1 MQALFAIVIAVT
13 ATSLSA
19 ATLSFPS
26 FEIDIPDGWEHNVE
40 AVFGRAGDEVI
51 TFRHPGGLGTLK
63 ILSYEA
69 PVAVSEDKLRN
80 MTNVDASIPLTWQ
93 HWGDY
98 SGYQYDYQESKAI
111 YRQWWLVNTRTLVF
125 VTWQGDPESQA
136 GDTENIDMIVRSLT
150 IQ

>member
-1 MQALFAIVIAVT
+1 VVADDLEERLWLIGALED
-13 ATSLSA
+13 
-19 ATLSFPS
+19 P
-26 FEIDIPDGWEHNVE
+26 
-40 AVFGRAGDEVI
+40 
-51 TFRHPGGLGTLK
+51 
-63 ILSYEA
+63 A

-150 IQ
+150 IRSPRSD